1 MKNLKLLSVVLF
13 VAVALIVPSCLYAS
27 TLTYETGPVTIPS
40 TTTDWTQNLQFQQF
54 NPLDGTLD
62 SVVLTLGGS
71 LTTTITLTNISGF
84 LGSPADS
91 SGAVATQSVIS
102 VQDSASD
109 LTNPMSQLAI
119 TSPPQPYALPGSPNG
134 STQVFPEPETP
145 LSDSFTYL
153 APAVLT
159 DFTGSGQ
166 IQLAASTSTGI
177 VYPNPNTGGATYSS
191 QVSSAALTGTIIY
204 TYTPSVPEPSALAL
218 VGVGFAGLMGFVWR
232 KGRRRRNA

>member
-153 APAVLT
+153 APAVLSGFHRLRA
-159 DFTGSGQ
+159 DSVGSFDIDWDRVPQSQYRRCNLFLAGQ
-166 IQLAASTSTGI
+166 QRCFDRDHHIHLHSLGPRTIGAGTCWRWFRRIDGICVAKRAA
-177 VYPNPNTGGATYSS
+177 
-191 QVSSAALTGTIIY
+191 
-204 TYTPSVPEPSALAL
+204 
-218 VGVGFAGLMGFVWR
+218 
-232 KGRRRRNA
+232 